1 MNISKKTKTQLILAM
16 VVILLIAAA
25 IGIYEYRKLTD
36 TTPMAFD
43 QTVWL
48 RDPVVRHRML
58 DSLQENYE
66 LVGMSKSEIIG
77 LLGDIGGGYLI
88 RRYPFSSRAQILFFS
103 YDENDYVTSWSLQHW
118 D

>member
-1 MNISKKTKTQLILAM
+1 MNISKKTKTQLILAL
-16 VVILLIAAA
+16 VVILLIAAVVC
-25 IGIYEYRKLTD
+25 GYEYGKLTS
-36 TTPMAFD
+36 TTRMEFD
-43 QTVWL
+43 REVWAHNL
-48 RDPVVRHRML
+48 ELRHRMM
-58 DSLQENYE
+58 DSLTEQYE